1 MFHARTAERPTRPV
15 GQAAKTPPSHGGNGG
30 SIPPRVRKK
39 HAEACFF
46 QRNKSAARICE
57 IRSAREIRLRR
68 VKCLRAW
75 VDLFHFA
82 FGASRIFHIFRQEN
96 ISHPAER
103 DISLKNRRGDPSVFH
118 LFSSPFSL
126 LSSLKKP
133 RRSEVFSSNPS
144 LQAAPICDILYNVRK
159 HTGLSGRAERQIQPP
174 PARTREVRT
183 YFL

>member
-1 MFHARTAERPTRPV
+1 MTARWAVRAGADR
-15 GQAAKTPPSHGGNGG
+15 ARRRD
-30 SIPPRVRKK
+30 SIPPRVRKNL
-39 HAEACFF
+39 ASARFF
-46 QRNKSAARICE
+46 QLYSFLRNELYSTCGRVILLRSD
-57 IRSAREIRLRR
+57 IRPSVELRNE
-68 VKCLRAW
+68 KT
-75 VDLFHFA
+75 LFHKQKYHV
-82 FGASRIFHIFRQEN
+82 SRSGTRHFRN
-96 ISHPAER
+96 YS
-103 DISLKNRRGDPSVFH
+103 KNRRGDPSVFH

-133 RRSEVFSSNPS
+133 RFGEVFSSNPS